1 MRRILVV
8 NRKGGVGKT
17 TLVTNLAA
25 AYAQG
30 GKRTALIDADPQGSS
45 LRWCARRPEG
55 VPGVLGIDGTRRNAL
70 AQVPEDTESLL
81 IDTPAGA
88 TAAQLEPWLDT
99 AAVALLPLLPSPIDL
114 DASAAFLEELAQ
126 QPRIKRGKLAVGLV
140 GNRLKPWTH
149 ASQQALEALRG
160 FAFPL
165 VGELRDSQA
174 YALLAGLGK
183 SLFDFNSEQV
193 RNHQQD
199 WVPMLRWIKRNA

>member
-70 AQVPEDTESLL
+70 TQVPEDTERLL

-88 TAAQLEPWLDT
+88 TPAQLEPWLDA
-99 AAVALLPLLPSPIDL
+99 AAVVLLPLLPSPIDL

-199 WVPMLRWIKRNA
+199 WVPMLRWIKRSA

>member
-1 MRRILVV
+1 MRKLLVV

-30 GKRTALIDADPQGSS
+30 GKRTVLIDADPQGSS

-70 AQVPEDTESLL
+70 TQVPEDTERLL

-88 TAAQLEPWLDT
+88 TAAQLEPWLDA
-99 AAVALLPLLPSPIDL
+99 AAVALLPVLPSPIDL

>member
-1 MRRILVV
+1 MRKLLVV

-30 GKRTALIDADPQGSS
+30 GKRTVLIDADPQGSS

-70 AQVPEDTESLL
+70 TQVPEDTERLL

-88 TAAQLEPWLDT
+88 TAAQLEPWLDA
-99 AAVALLPLLPSPIDL
+99 AAVALLPVLPSPIDL
-114 DASAAFLEELAQ
+114 DASAAFLEELSQ

>member
-70 AQVPEDTESLL
+70 AQVPEDTERLL

-88 TAAQLEPWLDT
+88 TPAQLEPWLDT
-99 AAVALLPLLPSPIDL
+99 AAVALLPVLPSPIDL

>member
-1 MRRILVV
+1 MRKLLVV

-30 GKRTALIDADPQGSS
+30 GKRTVLIDADPQGSS

-55 VPGVLGIDGTRRNAL
+55 VHGVLGIDGTRRNAL
-70 AQVPEDTESLL
+70 TQVPEDTERLL

-88 TAAQLEPWLDT
+88 TAAQLEPWLDA
-99 AAVALLPLLPSPIDL
+99 AAVALLPVLPSPIDL

>member
-70 AQVPEDTESLL
+70 TQVPEDTERLL

>member
-70 AQVPEDTESLL
+70 TQVPEDTERLL

-99 AAVALLPLLPSPIDL
+99 AAVVLLPLLPSPIDL

-199 WVPMLRWIKRNA
+199 WVPMLRWIKRSA

>member
-55 VPGVLGIDGTRRNAL
+55 VFGVLGIDGTRRNAL
-70 AQVPEDTESLL
+70 AQVPEDTERLL

-88 TAAQLEPWLDT
+88 TAAQLEPWLD
-99 AAVALLPLLPSPIDL
+99 AAALALLPVLPSPIDL

>member
-70 AQVPEDTESLL
+70 TQVPEDTERLL

-99 AAVALLPLLPSPIDL
+99 AAVVLLPLLPSPIDL

>member
-70 AQVPEDTESLL
+70 TQVPEDTERLL

-88 TAAQLEPWLDT
+88 TAAQLEPWLDA

>member
-8 NRKGGVGKT
+8 DRKGGVGKT

-70 AQVPEDTESLL
+70 AQVPEDTERLL

-88 TAAQLEPWLDT
+88 TAAQLEPWLDA
-99 AAVALLPLLPSPIDL
+99 AAVALLPVLPSPIDL
-114 DASAAFLEELAQ
+114 DASAAFLDELAQ

-140 GNRLKPWTH
+140 GNRLKPWTN

-165 VGELRDSQA
+165 AGELRDSQA

-193 RNHQQD
+193 RSHQQD

>member
-70 AQVPEDTESLL
+70 TQVPEDTERLL

-99 AAVALLPLLPSPIDL
+99 AAVALLPVLPSPIDL
-114 DASAAFLEELAQ
+114 DASAAFLEELSQ

-149 ASQQALEALRG
+149 ASQLALEALRG

>member
-70 AQVPEDTESLL
+70 TQVPEDTERLL

-99 AAVALLPLLPSPIDL
+99 AAVALLPVLPSPIDL
-114 DASAAFLEELAQ
+114 DASAAFLEELSQ

-140 GNRLKPWTH
+140 ANRLKPWTH

-160 FAFPL
+160 LAFPL

-174 YALLAGLGK
+174 YALLVGLGK

>member
-1 MRRILVV
+1 MRKLLVV

-30 GKRTALIDADPQGSS
+30 GKRTVLIDADPQGSS

-70 AQVPEDTESLL
+70 TQVPEDTERLL

-88 TAAQLEPWLDT
+88 TAAQLEPWLDA
-99 AAVALLPLLPSPIDL
+99 AAVALLPVLPSPIDL

-199 WVPMLRWIKRNA
+199 WVPMLRWIKRSA

>member
-70 AQVPEDTESLL
+70 TQVPEDTERLL

-88 TAAQLEPWLDT
+88 TAAQLEPWLDA
-99 AAVALLPLLPSPIDL
+99 AAVALLPVLPSPIDL
-114 DASAAFLEELAQ
+114 DASAAFLEELSQ

>member
-1 MRRILVV
+1 MRKLLVV

-30 GKRTALIDADPQGSS
+30 GKRTVLIDADPQGSS

-55 VPGVLGIDGTRRNAL
+55 VPGVLGIDGMRRNAL
-70 AQVPEDTESLL
+70 AQVPEDTERLL
-81 IDTPAGA
+81 IDTPAGT

>member
-70 AQVPEDTESLL
+70 AQVPEDTERLL

-88 TAAQLEPWLDT
+88 TPAQLEPWLDT
-99 AAVALLPLLPSPIDL
+99 AAVALLPVLPSPIDL
-114 DASAAFLEELAQ
+114 DASAAFLEELSQ

>member
-70 AQVPEDTESLL
+70 AQVPEDTERLL

-88 TAAQLEPWLDT
+88 TPAQLEPWLDT
-99 AAVALLPLLPSPIDL
+99 AAVALLPVLPSPIDL
-114 DASAAFLEELAQ
+114 DASAAFLEELSQ

-165 VGELRDSQA
+165 VG
-174 YALLAGLGK
+174 
-183 SLFDFNSEQV
+183 
-193 RNHQQD
+193 
-199 WVPMLRWIKRNA
+199 

>member
-70 AQVPEDTESLL
+70 TQVPEDTERLL

-88 TAAQLEPWLDT
+88 TAAQLEQWLDA

>member
-25 AYAQG
+25 AYAHG

-70 AQVPEDTESLL
+70 AQVPEDTERLL

>member
-70 AQVPEDTESLL
+70 TQVPEDTERLL

-88 TAAQLEPWLDT
+88 TAAQLEPWLDA
-99 AAVALLPLLPSPIDL
+99 AAVALLPVLPSPIDL
-114 DASAAFLEELAQ
+114 DASAAFLEELSQ

-140 GNRLKPWTH
+140 ANRLKPWTH

-160 FAFPL
+160 LAFPL

-174 YALLAGLGK
+174 YALLVGLGK

>member
-70 AQVPEDTESLL
+70 TQVPEDTERLL

-88 TAAQLEPWLDT
+88 TTAQLEPWLDT
-99 AAVALLPLLPSPIDL
+99 AAVALLPVLPSPIDL

>member
-70 AQVPEDTESLL
+70 TQVPEDTERLL

-114 DASAAFLEELAQ
+114 DASAAFLEELSQ
-126 QPRIKRGKLAVGLV
+126 QTRIKRGKLAVGLV

>member
-70 AQVPEDTESLL
+70 TQVPEDTERLL

-88 TAAQLEPWLDT
+88 TAAQLEPWLDA

-199 WVPMLRWIKRNA
+199 WVPMLRWIKRSA

>member
-70 AQVPEDTESLL
+70 AQVPEDTERLL

-99 AAVALLPLLPSPIDL
+99 AAVALLPVLPSPIDL

>member
-70 AQVPEDTESLL
+70 TQVPEDTERLL

-88 TAAQLEPWLDT
+88 TAAQLEQWLDA

-199 WVPMLRWIKRNA
+199 WVPMLRWIKRSA

>member
-70 AQVPEDTESLL
+70 TQVPEDTERLL

-88 TAAQLEPWLDT
+88 TPAQLEPWLDA
-99 AAVALLPLLPSPIDL
+99 AAVVLLPLLPSPIDL

>member
-70 AQVPEDTESLL
+70 AQVPEDTERLL

>member
-70 AQVPEDTESLL
+70 AQVPEDTERLL

-88 TAAQLEPWLDT
+88 TAAQLEQWLDA

-126 QPRIKRGKLAVGLV
+126 QPRIKRGKLAIGLV

>member
-1 MRRILVV
+1 MRKLLVV

-30 GKRTALIDADPQGSS
+30 GKRTVLIDADPQGSS

-55 VPGVLGIDGTRRNAL
+55 VHGVLGIDGTRRNAL
-70 AQVPEDTESLL
+70 TQVPEDTERLL

-88 TAAQLEPWLDT
+88 TAAQLEPWLDA
-99 AAVALLPLLPSPIDL
+99 AAVALLPVLPSPIDL
-114 DASAAFLEELAQ
+114 DASAAFLEELSQ

>member
-25 AYAQG
+25 AYAQV

-70 AQVPEDTESLL
+70 TQVPEDTERLL

-99 AAVALLPLLPSPIDL
+99 AAVALLPVLPSPIDL
-114 DASAAFLEELAQ
+114 DASAAFLEELSQ

-140 GNRLKPWTH
+140 ANRLKPWTH

-160 FAFPL
+160 LAFPL

-174 YALLAGLGK
+174 YALLVGLGK

>member
-70 AQVPEDTESLL
+70 AQVPEDTERLL

-88 TAAQLEPWLDT
+88 TAAQLEPWLDA
-99 AAVALLPLLPSPIDL
+99 AAVALLPVLPSPIDL
-114 DASAAFLEELAQ
+114 DASAAFLDELAQ

-140 GNRLKPWTH
+140 GNRLKPWTN

-165 VGELRDSQA
+165 AGELRDSQA

-193 RNHQQD
+193 RSHQQD

>member
-30 GKRTALIDADPQGSS
+30 GKRTVLIDADPQGSS

-70 AQVPEDTESLL
+70 TQVPEDTERLL

-88 TAAQLEPWLDT
+88 TAAQLEPWLDA

-199 WVPMLRWIKRNA
+199 WVPMLRWIKRSA

>member
-70 AQVPEDTESLL
+70 AQVPEHTERLL

-88 TAAQLEPWLDT
+88 TAAQLEPWLDV
-99 AAVALLPLLPSPIDL
+99 AAVALLPVLPSPIDL
-114 DASAAFLEELAQ
+114 DASAAFLDELAQ

-165 VGELRDSQA
+165 AGELRDSQA

-193 RNHQQD
+193 RSHQQD